1 MATALTHPE
10 NQYPGLVTAFSDAHI
25 THDEDIQ
32 ADLEGEQETL
42 PDLAEDDFTSVPTND
57 GSSDQSGSEAMI
69 PPEWKKTVAGAS
81 KGVADKT
88 ESDYLRYSAY
98 LLALTPCA
106 HTSLLI
112 D

>member
-1 MATALTHPE
+1 MSATLTYAE

-25 THDEDIQ
+25 TYDEDIQ

-42 PDLAEDDFTSVPTND
+42 PDLAEDDFTSVPAND
-57 GSSDQSGSEAMI
+57 DTPDQPAI

-88 ESDYLRYSAY
+88 EGDYLRYGSLY
-98 LLALTPCA
+98 L
-106 HTSLLI
+106 
-112 D
+112 

>member
-1 MATALTHPE
+1 MTTTLTHPE

-25 THDEDIQ
+25 THNEDIQ

-42 PDLAEDDFTSVPTND
+42 PDLAEDDFTAVPPND
-57 GSSDQSGSEAMI
+57 DSPDQPGSGTVI

-88 ESDYLRYSAY
+88 ESDYLRYGA
-98 LLALTPCA
+98 LVLASTPCA